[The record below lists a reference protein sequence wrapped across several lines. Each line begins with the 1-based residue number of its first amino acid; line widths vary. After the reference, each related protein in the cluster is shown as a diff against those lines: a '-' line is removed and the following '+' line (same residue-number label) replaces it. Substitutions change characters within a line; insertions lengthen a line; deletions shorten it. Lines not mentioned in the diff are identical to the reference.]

1 MSGWRWVWVAG
12 ALEVVGWLKVGFLER
27 RRVQG
32 GMGWVVV
39 EGGWVAVVG
48 WGWGCDWELGLV
60 LGMGWVVGISAGVR
74 GGGRISVHGHR
85 ATLFHGRAAPCN
97 LMSGRSNICRRV
109 LKRGRD
115 AEEST
120 QEDEGIPRPLK
131 TWPHMWKGSNLSTR
145 NKSSKRK

>member
-85 ATLFHGRAAPCN
+85 RNSLSRTCSSVQSDEWAQQHLPTRLEERA
-97 LMSGRSNICRRV
+97 RR
-109 LKRGRD
+109 RG
-115 AEEST
+115 
-120 QEDEGIPRPLK
+120 I
-131 TWPHMWKGSNLSTR
+131 HTR
-145 NKSSKRK
+145 R

>member
-1 MSGWRWVWVAG
+1 M
-12 ALEVVGWLKVGFLER
+12 
-27 RRVQG
+27 
-32 GMGWVVV
+32 
-39 EGGWVAVVG
+39 VVG
-48 WGWGCDWELGLV
+48 WGWDCDWELGL
-60 LGMGWVVGISAGVR
+60 GMGWMLLGFWLMCVEE
-74 GGGRISVHGHR
+74 GGHRCMATDGTLSHGH
-85 ATLFHGRAAPCN
+85 AAPCN